1 MTEVDPRGVGIEP
14 FRRATNALGTVAGME
29 VGRPEG
35 FVLNLRAWMCTG
47 FRDLPALENASLG
60 EGSRAESRWE
70 KAHQKDILQRL
81 IGVIGVQESEVD
93 GNGD

>member
-1 MTEVDPRGVGIEP
+1 MSLP
-14 FRRATNALGTVAGME
+14 
-29 VGRPEG
+29 
-35 FVLNLRAWMCTG
+35 AWMCTG
-47 FRDLPALENASLG
+47 FRDVPAVENANLG